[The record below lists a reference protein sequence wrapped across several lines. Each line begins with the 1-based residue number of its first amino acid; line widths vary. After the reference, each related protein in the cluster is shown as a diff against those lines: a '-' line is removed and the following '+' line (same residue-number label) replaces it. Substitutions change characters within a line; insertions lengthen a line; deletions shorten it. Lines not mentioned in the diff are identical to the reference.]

1 MFPAVRRS
9 AQGIADVARRPIRLG
24 SLLGGSALITLAY
37 AGALI
42 ASVDAFHGDLP
53 VSAVAIV
60 YLIGAVVQSV
70 SPTPGGLGPAE
81 AAYIGGLTAIGL
93 SSERAVA
100 AVLLFRMLTFWLPV
114 IPGWVAMTWLQR
126 NEAL

>member
-1 MFPAVRRS
+1 M
-9 AQGIADVARRPIRLG
+9 
-24 SLLGGSALITLAY
+24 LIILAY